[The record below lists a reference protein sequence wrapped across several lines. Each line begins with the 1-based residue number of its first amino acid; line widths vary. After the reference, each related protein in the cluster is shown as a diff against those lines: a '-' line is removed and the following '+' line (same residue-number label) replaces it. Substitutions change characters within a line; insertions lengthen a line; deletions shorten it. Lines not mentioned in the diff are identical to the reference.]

1 MKICHLLA
9 LLVAFGAVIAPD
21 FLLAATE
28 AGATGLEGAP
38 RPSRLDYPLIG
49 NISARTVV
57 WSAAQMHLYLAA
69 FVLAVPLFAIATEFM
84 SVITGD
90 DRYNSM
96 AREFMKIAMAAY
108 SLTALVGGG
117 LLLSLLVFYPHLM
130 GYMVKVF
137 RGQMLI
143 YAMLFGLESITLYV
157 YFYSWDALRRGNRKY
172 YHMSIGLVLNTVG
185 LTLMFV
191 ANAWTSFMMS
201 PAGVDAAGAVTGSV
215 WEATRNPLWN
225 PLNLHRFLANIAYGG
240 AIVGGYAA
248 YMFLA
253 EKDPVKKAHYDWM
266 GYTSNFI
273 AILGFLPLPFA
284 GYWLMAEI
292 YAYSQQMGITAM
304 GGILAWLFIIQAV
317 LIGTIMLAANY
328 YLWSGLMRTD
338 RGAQYAKYV
347 KYIAVVIV
355 GGFLVWLTPH
365 TLILSADEIQ
375 NLGGTHHKILGPLGI
390 MPAKNVA
397 VNLMLVM
404 TFLSFQMFYR
414 SSRVPV
420 VRWAKQGNMAIIA
433 LYIIGITNIV
443 GAGVYGYFTPTV
455 YKVGA
460 SVPQV
465 VSTTIIIIGAVLIDV
480 FMLRGAKSEKV
491 HWGRMTERSQYALFV
506 LPVAFT
512 WLMGLM
518 GYIRSSLRTNWHV
531 YTVMKD
537 NSPENYIPTLADA
550 GNTITA
556 ITLGFMAIAA
566 YILESL
572 TDPSTFVVEEF
583 GKKGSNDTQSPM
595 PTVDKAPIELS
606 VVEMNAVTAFLQ
618 DLAGIEP
625 TVPLPSVADAPEIVD
640 AQDDLDGMVAAPIS
654 EASEIVAE
662 YGCAGCHD
670 LDGGGADIG
679 PLLNG
684 IGKRMSRALLMEAII
699 DPNAVIADGYEADFM
714 PDYYGE
720 EMHVSE
726 LILLTDYLANLAQ

>member
-1 MKICHLLA
+1 MKLSTLFAIAAVLIA
-9 LLVAFGAVIAPD
+9 LIAPD
-21 FLLAATE
+21 LLLAATE
-28 AGATGLEGAP
+28 EVAQVLEGAP
-38 RPSRLDYPLIG
+38 KPSRMDYPVIAG
-49 NISARTVV
+49 INARTLAWVM
-57 WSAAQMHLYLAA
+57 AQMHLFLAA

-84 SVITGD
+84 SVVTGD
-90 DRYNSM
+90 DRFDNM
-96 AREFMKIAMAAY
+96 AREFMKITMAAY

-117 LLLSLLVFYPHLM
+117 LLLVLLVFYPQLM
-130 GYMVKVF
+130 GYMIKVF

-143 YAMLFGLESITLYV
+143 YAALFGLESVTLYV

-172 YHMSIGLVLNTVG
+172 YHMSIGLLLNTVG

-201 PAGVDAAGAVTGSV
+201 PAGIDPSGAITGTV

-240 AIVGGYAA
+240 AIVGGYSA

-253 EKDPVKKAHYDWM
+253 EKDPAKKAHYDWM

-273 AILGFLPLPFA
+273 AIVGFIPLPFA

-355 GGFLVWLTPH
+355 GGFLVWVTPH
-365 TLILSADEIQ
+365 TLILSTAEIQ
-375 NLGGTHHKILGPLGI
+375 NLGGTHHKLLGPLGI
-390 MPAKNVA
+390 MPAKNTA
-397 VNLMLVM
+397 VNLMLVF
-404 TFLSFQMFYR
+404 TFMSFQMFYR

-420 VRWAKQGNMAIIA
+420 VAWAGSANMVVVA
-433 LYIIGITNIV
+433 LYVIGIANIV
-443 GAGVYGYFTPTV
+443 GAGIYGYITPTV

-465 VSTTIIIIGAVLIDV
+465 VSTLTIIIGSVIIDV
-480 FMLRGAKSEKV
+480 FMLRGSISEKV

-518 GYIRSSLRTNWHV
+518 GYIRSSLRTNWHI
-531 YTVMKD
+531 YTIMKD
-537 NSPENYIPTLADA
+537 NSVDAYIPTVGDA
-550 GNTITA
+550 GNVITA
-556 ITLGFMAIAA
+556 VTLLFMAVMV
-566 YILESL
+566 
-572 TDPSTFVVEEF
+572 FVF
-583 GKKGSNDTQSPM
+583 WLSRLGQTKQKGTEGS
-595 PTVDKAPIELS
+595 A
-606 VVEMNAVTAFLQ
+606 
-618 DLAGIEP
+618 
-625 TVPLPSVADAPEIVD
+625 
-640 AQDDLDGMVAAPIS
+640 
-654 EASEIVAE
+654 
-662 YGCAGCHD
+662 
-670 LDGGGADIG
+670 
-679 PLLNG
+679 
-684 IGKRMSRALLMEAII
+684 
-699 DPNAVIADGYEADFM
+699 
-714 PDYYGE
+714 
-720 EMHVSE
+720 
-726 LILLTDYLANLAQ
+726 

>member
-1 MKICHLLA
+1 MKVSHLIA
-9 LLVAFGAVIAPD
+9 LLTVAIALFAPD
-21 FLLAATE
+21 LVLAATDE
-28 AGATGLEGAP
+28 AARVLEGAP
-38 RPSRLDYPLIG
+38 KPSRLDYPVIAG
-49 NISARTVV
+49 ISARKLA
-57 WSAAQMHLYLAA
+57 WSMAQMHLFLAA

-84 SVITGD
+84 SVVTGD
-90 DRYNSM
+90 DRFDDM
-96 AREFMKIAMAAY
+96 AREFMKITMAAY

-130 GYMVKVF
+130 GYMIKVF

-143 YAMLFGLESITLYV
+143 YALLFGLESITLYI
-157 YFYSWDALRRGNRKY
+157 YFYSWDALRRGNRKW

-185 LTLMFV
+185 LTLMFI

-201 PAGVDAAGAVTGSV
+201 PAGIDPSGAITGTV

-253 EKDPVKKAHYDWM
+253 EKDPAKKAHYDWM

-338 RGAQYAKYV
+338 RGAEYAKYV

-355 GGFLVWLTPH
+355 GGFLVWVTPH
-365 TLILSADEIQ
+365 TLILTANEIQ

-390 MPAKNVA
+390 MPAKNTA
-397 VNLMLVM
+397 VNLMLVF
-404 TFLSFQMFYR
+404 TFMSFQLFYR
-414 SSRVPV
+414 SSRIPV
-420 VRWAKQGNMAIIA
+420 VSWAKSGNMIVVA
-433 LYIIGITNIV
+433 LYVVGVTNIV
-443 GAGVYGYFTPTV
+443 GAGLYGYITPTV

-465 VSTTIIIIGAVLIDV
+465 VSTLTIIIGSVILDV

-518 GYIRSSLRTNWHV
+518 GYIRSSLRTNWHI

-537 NSPENYIPTLADA
+537 NSPENYIPSLRDA

-556 ITLGFMAIAA
+556 ITLGFMAIMV
-566 YILESL
+566 
-572 TDPSTFVVEEF
+572 FVF
-583 GKKGSNDTQSPM
+583 WLSRLGKTIQKGT
-595 PTVDKAPIELS
+595 
-606 VVEMNAVTAFLQ
+606 TAQ
-618 DLAGIEP
+618 E
-625 TVPLPSVADAPEIVD
+625 DA
-640 AQDDLDGMVAAPIS
+640 
-654 EASEIVAE
+654 
-662 YGCAGCHD
+662 
-670 LDGGGADIG
+670 
-679 PLLNG
+679 
-684 IGKRMSRALLMEAII
+684 
-699 DPNAVIADGYEADFM
+699 
-714 PDYYGE
+714 
-720 EMHVSE
+720 
-726 LILLTDYLANLAQ
+726 T

>member
-1 MKICHLLA
+1 MKLSHLLA
-9 LLVAFGAVIAPD
+9 LFAAFV
-21 FLLAATE
+21 LLASPDLVFAAADE
-28 AGATGLEGAP
+28 AAAVLEGAP
-38 RPSRLDYPLIG
+38 KPSRLDYPMIG
-49 NISARTVV
+49 GVSGRTVV
-57 WSAAQMHLYLAA
+57 WSAAQMHLFLAA

-84 SVITGD
+84 SVVTGD
-90 DRYNSM
+90 DRYDSM
-96 AREFMKIAMAAY
+96 AREFMKITMAAY

-157 YFYSWDALRRGNRKY
+157 YFYSWDALRRGNRKW
-172 YHMSIGLVLNTVG
+172 YHMSIGLLLNTVG
-185 LTLMFV
+185 LTLMFI
-191 ANAWTSFMMS
+191 ANAWVSFMMS
-201 PAGVDAAGAVTGSV
+201 PAGVDPTGAVTGTV

-253 EKDPVKKAHYDWM
+253 EKDPEKKAHYDWM

-273 AILGFLPLPFA
+273 AILGFIPLPFA

-347 KYIAVVIV
+347 KYIAVVVV

-365 TLILSADEIQ
+365 TLILTANEIQ

-390 MPAKNVA
+390 MPAKNTA

-404 TFLSFQMFYR
+404 TFLSFQLFYR
-414 SSRVPV
+414 SSRIPTVS
-420 VRWAKQGNMAIIA
+420 WAKSGNMVVVA
-433 LYIIGITNIV
+433 LYVVGIANIV
-443 GAGVYGYFTPTV
+443 SAGIYGYITPTV

-465 VSTTIIIIGAVLIDV
+465 VSTLTIIFGSVLIDV
-480 FMLRGAKSEKV
+480 FRLRGAKPEKV

-531 YTVMKD
+531 YTIMKD
-537 NSPENYIPTLADA
+537 NSPENYIPTLSDA
-550 GNTITA
+550 GNVITA
-556 ITLGFMAIAA
+556 ITLGFMAIMVFVFWLSRLGQTKQKGTEDAA
-566 YILESL
+566 
-572 TDPSTFVVEEF
+572 
-583 GKKGSNDTQSPM
+583 
-595 PTVDKAPIELS
+595 
-606 VVEMNAVTAFLQ
+606 
-618 DLAGIEP
+618 
-625 TVPLPSVADAPEIVD
+625 
-640 AQDDLDGMVAAPIS
+640 
-654 EASEIVAE
+654 
-662 YGCAGCHD
+662 
-670 LDGGGADIG
+670 
-679 PLLNG
+679 
-684 IGKRMSRALLMEAII
+684 
-699 DPNAVIADGYEADFM
+699 
-714 PDYYGE
+714 
-720 EMHVSE
+720 
-726 LILLTDYLANLAQ
+726 

>member
-1 MKICHLLA
+1 MKITHLLA
-9 LLVAFGAVIAPD
+9 LIGALITVIAPD
-21 FLLAATE
+21 LAVAATE
-28 AGATGLEGAP
+28 EVAAVLEGAP
-38 RPSRLDYPLIG
+38 KPSRLDYPLIG

-57 WSAAQMHLYLAA
+57 WSAAQMHLFLAA

-84 SVITGD
+84 SVVTND
-90 DRYNSM
+90 DRFDNM
-96 AREFMKIAMAAY
+96 AREFMKITMAAY

-117 LLLSLLVFYPHLM
+117 LLLSLMVFYPHLM

-137 RGQMLI
+137 RGQFLI
-143 YAMLFGLESITLYV
+143 YALLFGLESITLYI
-157 YFYSWDALRRGNRKY
+157 YFYSWDALRRGNRKWF
-172 YHMSIGLVLNTVG
+172 HMSIGLVLNTVG
-185 LTLMFV
+185 LTLMFI

-201 PAGVDAAGAVTGSV
+201 PAGVDAAGAITGSV

-253 EKDPVKKAHYDWM
+253 EKDPETKAHYDWM
-266 GYTSNFI
+266 GYTANFI

-365 TLILSADEIQ
+365 TLILSASEIQ

-414 SSRVPV
+414 SSRIPTVS
-420 VRWAKQGNMAIIA
+420 WAKQGNMVIVA
-433 LYIIGITNIV
+433 LYVVGIVNIV
-443 GAGVYGYFTPTV
+443 GAGIYGYITPTV

-465 VSTTIIIIGAVLIDV
+465 VSTLVIILGAVTIDV

-537 NSPENYIPTLADA
+537 NSPENYIPTLGDA

-556 ITLGFMAIAA
+556 ITLGFMAIMVFVFWLSRLGVTKQKVAPKTAGDAA
-566 YILESL
+566 
-572 TDPSTFVVEEF
+572 
-583 GKKGSNDTQSPM
+583 
-595 PTVDKAPIELS
+595 
-606 VVEMNAVTAFLQ
+606 
-618 DLAGIEP
+618 
-625 TVPLPSVADAPEIVD
+625 
-640 AQDDLDGMVAAPIS
+640 
-654 EASEIVAE
+654 
-662 YGCAGCHD
+662 
-670 LDGGGADIG
+670 
-679 PLLNG
+679 
-684 IGKRMSRALLMEAII
+684 
-699 DPNAVIADGYEADFM
+699 
-714 PDYYGE
+714 
-720 EMHVSE
+720 
-726 LILLTDYLANLAQ
+726 

>member
-1 MKICHLLA
+1 MKLSRLLA
-9 LLVAFGAVIAPD
+9 LFAAFVLLVSPDLVFAAADEAAAV
-21 FLLAATE
+21 
-28 AGATGLEGAP
+28 LEGAP
-38 RPSRLDYPLIG
+38 KPSRLDYPLIG
-49 NISARTVV
+49 GVSARTVV
-57 WSAAQMHLYLAA
+57 WSAAQMHLFLAA

-84 SVITGD
+84 SVVTGD
-90 DRYNSM
+90 DRFDNM
-96 AREFMKIAMAAY
+96 AREFMKITMAAY

-130 GYMVKVF
+130 EYLIRVF

-157 YFYSWDALRRGNRKY
+157 YFYSWDALRRGNRKW
-172 YHMSIGLVLNTVG
+172 YHMSIGLLLNTVG
-185 LTLMFV
+185 LTLMFI
-191 ANAWTSFMMS
+191 ANAWVSFMMS
-201 PAGVDAAGAVTGSV
+201 PAGVDPTGAVTGTV

-253 EKDPVKKAHYDWM
+253 EKDPEKKAHYDWM

-365 TLILSADEIQ
+365 TLILTANEIQ

-390 MPAKNVA
+390 MPAKNTA
-397 VNLMLVM
+397 VNLMLVF

-414 SSRVPV
+414 SSRIPTVS
-420 VRWAKQGNMAIIA
+420 WAKSGNMIVVA
-433 LYIIGITNIV
+433 LYVVGIANIV
-443 GAGVYGYFTPTV
+443 GAGIYGYITPTV

-465 VSTTIIIIGAVLIDV
+465 VSTLTIIIGSVIIDI
-480 FMLRGAKSEKV
+480 FMLRGAKAEKV

-537 NSPENYIPTLADA
+537 NSPENYIPTLGDA
-550 GNTITA
+550 GNVITA
-556 ITLGFMAIAA
+556 ITLGFMAIMVFVFWLSRLGQTKQKGTEDAA
-566 YILESL
+566 
-572 TDPSTFVVEEF
+572 
-583 GKKGSNDTQSPM
+583 
-595 PTVDKAPIELS
+595 
-606 VVEMNAVTAFLQ
+606 
-618 DLAGIEP
+618 
-625 TVPLPSVADAPEIVD
+625 
-640 AQDDLDGMVAAPIS
+640 
-654 EASEIVAE
+654 
-662 YGCAGCHD
+662 
-670 LDGGGADIG
+670 
-679 PLLNG
+679 
-684 IGKRMSRALLMEAII
+684 
-699 DPNAVIADGYEADFM
+699 
-714 PDYYGE
+714 
-720 EMHVSE
+720 
-726 LILLTDYLANLAQ
+726 

>member
-1 MKICHLLA
+1 MKLSHLLA
-9 LLVAFGAVIAPD
+9 LLAAFVLLVSPDLVFAAADEAVAV
-21 FLLAATE
+21 
-28 AGATGLEGAP
+28 LEGAP
-38 RPSRLDYPLIG
+38 KPSRLDYPLIG
-49 NISARTVV
+49 GVSARTVV
-57 WSAAQMHLYLAA
+57 WSAAQMHLFLAA

-84 SVITGD
+84 SVVTGD
-90 DRYNSM
+90 DRFDNM
-96 AREFMKIAMAAY
+96 AREFMKITMAAY

-130 GYMVKVF
+130 EYLVRVF

-157 YFYSWDALRRGNRKY
+157 YFYSWDALRRGNRKW
-172 YHMSIGLVLNTVG
+172 YHMSIGLLLNTVG
-185 LTLMFV
+185 LTLMFI
-191 ANAWTSFMMS
+191 ANAWVSFMMS
-201 PAGVDAAGAVTGSV
+201 PAGVDPTGAVTGTV

-253 EKDPVKKAHYDWM
+253 EKDPEKKAHYDWM

-273 AILGFLPLPFA
+273 AILGFIPLPFA

-365 TLILSADEIQ
+365 TLILTANEIQ

-390 MPAKNVA
+390 MPAKNTA
-397 VNLMLVM
+397 VNLMLVF
-404 TFLSFQMFYR
+404 TFMSFQLFYR
-414 SSRVPV
+414 SSRIPTVS
-420 VRWAKQGNMAIIA
+420 WAKSGNMIVVA
-433 LYIIGITNIV
+433 LYVVGIANIV
-443 GAGVYGYFTPTV
+443 GAGIYGYITPTV

-465 VSTTIIIIGAVLIDV
+465 VSTLTIIIGSVIIDT
-480 FMLRGAKSEKV
+480 FMLRGARAEKV

-537 NSPENYIPTLADA
+537 NSPENYIPTLGDA
-550 GNTITA
+550 GNVITA
-556 ITLGFMAIAA
+556 ITLGFMAIMVFVFWLSRLGQTKQKGTEDAA
-566 YILESL
+566 
-572 TDPSTFVVEEF
+572 
-583 GKKGSNDTQSPM
+583 
-595 PTVDKAPIELS
+595 
-606 VVEMNAVTAFLQ
+606 
-618 DLAGIEP
+618 
-625 TVPLPSVADAPEIVD
+625 
-640 AQDDLDGMVAAPIS
+640 
-654 EASEIVAE
+654 
-662 YGCAGCHD
+662 
-670 LDGGGADIG
+670 
-679 PLLNG
+679 
-684 IGKRMSRALLMEAII
+684 
-699 DPNAVIADGYEADFM
+699 
-714 PDYYGE
+714 
-720 EMHVSE
+720 
-726 LILLTDYLANLAQ
+726 

>member
-1 MKICHLLA
+1 MKTTPKTTHIFSFFAALIFFAVPDLA
-9 LLVAFGAVIAPD
+9 HAASDVVATV
-21 FLLAATE
+21 
-28 AGATGLEGAP
+28 LEGAP
-38 RPSRLDYPLIG
+38 KPSRMDYPVIAG
-49 NISARTVV
+49 ISARTLA
-57 WSAAQMHLYLAA
+57 WSMAQMHLFLAA
-69 FVLAVPLFAIATEFM
+69 FVLAVPLFSIATEFM
-84 SVITGD
+84 GVVTKD
-90 DRYNSM
+90 DRFDDMSH
-96 AREFMKIAMAAY
+96 EFMKITMAAY

-117 LLLSLLVFYPHLM
+117 LLLTLLVFYPQLM
-130 GYMVKVF
+130 GYMIKVF
-137 RGQMLI
+137 RGQVLI
-143 YAMLFGLESITLYV
+143 YAALFGLESVTLYI
-157 YFYSWDALRRGNRKY
+157 YFYSWGALRRGNRKW
-172 YHMSIGLVLNTVG
+172 YHMSIGLLLNTVG
-185 LTLMFV
+185 LTLMFI

-201 PAGVDAAGAVTGSV
+201 PAGIDPSGAITGTV

-355 GGFLVWLTPH
+355 GGFLVWVTPH
-365 TLILSADEIQ
+365 TLILTTSEIQ

-390 MPAKNVA
+390 MPAKNTA
-397 VNLMLVM
+397 VNLMLVF

-414 SSRVPV
+414 SSRIPV
-420 VRWAKQGNMAIIA
+420 VSWARSANMVVVA
-433 LYIIGITNIV
+433 LYIVGIANIV
-443 GAGVYGYFTPTV
+443 SAGIYGYITPTV

-465 VSTTIIIIGAVLIDV
+465 ATTLSIIIGSVMIDV

-518 GYIRSSLRTNWHV
+518 GYIRSSLRTNWHI
-531 YTVMKD
+531 YTIMKD
-537 NSPENYIPTLADA
+537 NSVDAYIPTLGDA
-550 GNTITA
+550 GNTITG
-556 ITLGFMAIAA
+556 ITLAFMAVMI
-566 YILESL
+566 
-572 TDPSTFVVEEF
+572 FVFWLSRLGATKQAGTE
-583 GKKGSNDTQSPM
+583 GSS
-595 PTVDKAPIELS
+595 
-606 VVEMNAVTAFLQ
+606 
-618 DLAGIEP
+618 
-625 TVPLPSVADAPEIVD
+625 
-640 AQDDLDGMVAAPIS
+640 
-654 EASEIVAE
+654 
-662 YGCAGCHD
+662 
-670 LDGGGADIG
+670 
-679 PLLNG
+679 
-684 IGKRMSRALLMEAII
+684 
-699 DPNAVIADGYEADFM
+699 
-714 PDYYGE
+714 
-720 EMHVSE
+720 
-726 LILLTDYLANLAQ
+726 

>member
-1 MKICHLLA
+1 MKFSTLFAIMAA
-9 LLVAFGAVIAPD
+9 LTALIAPD
-21 FLLAATE
+21 LLLAATQE
-28 AGATGLEGAP
+28 VAQVLEGAP
-38 RPSRLDYPLIG
+38 KPSRMDYPVIAG
-49 NISARTVV
+49 INARTLAWVM
-57 WSAAQMHLYLAA
+57 AQMHLFLAA

-84 SVITGD
+84 SVVTGD
-90 DRYNSM
+90 DRFDNM
-96 AREFMKIAMAAY
+96 AREFMKITMAAY

-117 LLLSLLVFYPHLM
+117 LLLVLLVFYPQLM
-130 GYMVKVF
+130 GYMIKVF

-143 YAMLFGLESITLYV
+143 YAALFGLESITLYI

-172 YHMSIGLVLNTVG
+172 YHMSIGLLLNTVG

-201 PAGVDAAGAVTGSV
+201 PAGIDPTGAITGTV

-240 AIVGGYAA
+240 AIVGGYSA

-253 EKDPVKKAHYDWM
+253 EKDPAKKAHYDWM

-273 AILGFLPLPFA
+273 AIVGFLPLPFA

-355 GGFLVWLTPH
+355 GGFLVWVTPH
-365 TLILSADEIQ
+365 TLILSTSEIQ
-375 NLGGTHHKILGPLGI
+375 NLGGTHHKLLGPLGI
-390 MPAKNVA
+390 MPAKNTA
-397 VNLMLVM
+397 VNLMLVF
-404 TFLSFQMFYR
+404 TFMSFQMFYR

-420 VRWAKQGNMAIIA
+420 VSWAGSANMVVVA
-433 LYIIGITNIV
+433 LYVIGIANIV
-443 GAGVYGYFTPTV
+443 GAGIYGYITPTV

-465 VSTTIIIIGAVLIDV
+465 VSTLTIIVGSVIIDV
-480 FMLRGAKSEKV
+480 FMLRGSISEKV

-518 GYIRSSLRTNWHV
+518 GYIRSSLRTNWHI
-531 YTVMKD
+531 YTIMKD
-537 NSPENYIPTLADA
+537 NSVDAYIPTVGDA
-550 GNTITA
+550 GNVITA
-556 ITLGFMAIAA
+556 VTLLFMAVMV
-566 YILESL
+566 
-572 TDPSTFVVEEF
+572 FVF
-583 GKKGSNDTQSPM
+583 WLSRLGQTKQKGT
-595 PTVDKAPIELS
+595 EGS
-606 VVEMNAVTAFLQ
+606 V
-618 DLAGIEP
+618 
-625 TVPLPSVADAPEIVD
+625 
-640 AQDDLDGMVAAPIS
+640 
-654 EASEIVAE
+654 
-662 YGCAGCHD
+662 
-670 LDGGGADIG
+670 
-679 PLLNG
+679 
-684 IGKRMSRALLMEAII
+684 
-699 DPNAVIADGYEADFM
+699 
-714 PDYYGE
+714 
-720 EMHVSE
+720 
-726 LILLTDYLANLAQ
+726 

>member
-1 MKICHLLA
+1 MKFSHLLA
-9 LLVAFGAVIAPD
+9 LFAAFVLLVSPDLVFAAADEAAAV
-21 FLLAATE
+21 
-28 AGATGLEGAP
+28 LEGAP
-38 RPSRLDYPLIG
+38 KPSRLDYPLIG
-49 NISARTVV
+49 GVSARTVV
-57 WSAAQMHLYLAA
+57 WSAAQMHLFLAA

-84 SVITGD
+84 SVVTGD
-90 DRYNSM
+90 DRFDNM
-96 AREFMKIAMAAY
+96 AREFMKITMAAY

-130 GYMVKVF
+130 EYLVRVF

-157 YFYSWDALRRGNRKY
+157 YFYSWDALRRGNRKW
-172 YHMSIGLVLNTVG
+172 YHMSIGLLLNTVG
-185 LTLMFV
+185 LTLMFI
-191 ANAWTSFMMS
+191 ANAWVSFMMS
-201 PAGVDAAGAVTGSV
+201 PAGVDPTGAVTGTV

-253 EKDPVKKAHYDWM
+253 EKDPEKKAHYDWM

-273 AILGFLPLPFA
+273 AILGFIPLPFA

-365 TLILSADEIQ
+365 TLILTANEIQ

-390 MPAKNVA
+390 MPAKNTA
-397 VNLMLVM
+397 VNLMLVF
-404 TFLSFQMFYR
+404 TFMSFQMFYR
-414 SSRVPV
+414 SSRIPTVS
-420 VRWAKQGNMAIIA
+420 WAKSGNMIVVA
-433 LYIIGITNIV
+433 LYVVGIANIV
-443 GAGVYGYFTPTV
+443 GAGIYGYITPTV

-465 VSTTIIIIGAVLIDV
+465 VSTLTIIIGSVIIDI
-480 FMLRGAKSEKV
+480 FMLRGAKAEKV

-531 YTVMKD
+531 YTIMKD
-537 NSPENYIPTLADA
+537 NSPENYIPTLGDA
-550 GNTITA
+550 GNVITA
-556 ITLGFMAIAA
+556 ITLGFMAIMVFVFWLSRLGQTKQKGTEDAA
-566 YILESL
+566 
-572 TDPSTFVVEEF
+572 
-583 GKKGSNDTQSPM
+583 
-595 PTVDKAPIELS
+595 
-606 VVEMNAVTAFLQ
+606 
-618 DLAGIEP
+618 
-625 TVPLPSVADAPEIVD
+625 
-640 AQDDLDGMVAAPIS
+640 
-654 EASEIVAE
+654 
-662 YGCAGCHD
+662 
-670 LDGGGADIG
+670 
-679 PLLNG
+679 
-684 IGKRMSRALLMEAII
+684 
-699 DPNAVIADGYEADFM
+699 
-714 PDYYGE
+714 
-720 EMHVSE
+720 
-726 LILLTDYLANLAQ
+726 

>member
-1 MKICHLLA
+1 MKFSTLFAIMAA
-9 LLVAFGAVIAPD
+9 LTALIAPD
-21 FLLAATE
+21 LLLAATDE
-28 AGATGLEGAP
+28 VAKVLEGAP
-38 RPSRLDYPLIG
+38 KPSRMDYPVIAG
-49 NISARTVV
+49 INARTLAWVM
-57 WSAAQMHLYLAA
+57 AQMHLFLAA
-69 FVLAVPLFAIATEFM
+69 FVLAVPLFSIATEFM
-84 SVITGD
+84 SVVTKD
-90 DRYNSM
+90 DRFDNM
-96 AREFMKIAMAAY
+96 AREFMKITMAAY

-117 LLLSLLVFYPHLM
+117 LLLVLLVFYPQLM
-130 GYMVKVF
+130 GYMIKVF

-143 YAMLFGLESITLYV
+143 YAALFGMESVTLYI

-172 YHMSIGLVLNTVG
+172 YHMSIGLMLNTVG

-201 PAGVDAAGAVTGSV
+201 PAGIDPTGAITGTV

-240 AIVGGYAA
+240 AIVGGYSA

-273 AILGFLPLPFA
+273 AIVGFIPLPFA

-355 GGFLVWLTPH
+355 GGFLVWVTPH
-365 TLILSADEIQ
+365 TLILSTSEIQ
-375 NLGGTHHKILGPLGI
+375 NLGGTHHKLLGPLGI
-390 MPAKNVA
+390 MPAKNTA
-397 VNLMLVM
+397 VNLMLVF
-404 TFLSFQMFYR
+404 TFMSFQLFYR

-420 VRWAKQGNMAIIA
+420 VSWADSGNMIVIA
-433 LYIIGITNIV
+433 LYVIGISNIV
-443 GAGVYGYFTPTV
+443 GAGIYGYITPTV

-465 VSTTIIIIGAVLIDV
+465 VSTLTIIIGSVIIDV
-480 FMLRGAKSEKV
+480 FRLRGSISEKV

-518 GYIRSSLRTNWHV
+518 GYIRSSLRTNWHI
-531 YTVMKD
+531 YTIMKD
-537 NSPENYIPTLADA
+537 NSVDAYIPSVGDA
-550 GNTITA
+550 GNVITA
-556 ITLGFMAIAA
+556 VTLLFMAVMV
-566 YILESL
+566 
-572 TDPSTFVVEEF
+572 FVF
-583 GKKGSNDTQSPM
+583 WLSRLGQTKQKGT
-595 PTVDKAPIELS
+595 EGS
-606 VVEMNAVTAFLQ
+606 V
-618 DLAGIEP
+618 
-625 TVPLPSVADAPEIVD
+625 
-640 AQDDLDGMVAAPIS
+640 
-654 EASEIVAE
+654 
-662 YGCAGCHD
+662 
-670 LDGGGADIG
+670 
-679 PLLNG
+679 
-684 IGKRMSRALLMEAII
+684 
-699 DPNAVIADGYEADFM
+699 
-714 PDYYGE
+714 
-720 EMHVSE
+720 
-726 LILLTDYLANLAQ
+726 